1 MTDEELCRTLRLLA
15 FQYNDGAPSQAADRI
30 EELEAENARLR
41 SENELLQEGV
51 TAAHFMGYRD
61 GLAATTPPS
70 PEAIVRAALEGAAK
84 LFDQDADDMRKKEN
98 SFYWTAEM
106 DAERIRS
113 LASDPAEVAAII
125 KAAGEDRG

>member
-70 PEAIVRAALEGAAK
+70 PEAIVRAALEGAA
-84 LFDQDADDMRKKEN
+84 DHIAWEYNAEEN
-98 SFYWTAEM
+98 GGLTWACQK
-106 DAERIRS
+106 IRA
-113 LASDPAEVAAII
+113 LASDPAEMAAII